1 MVFRYPRRIAGIDG
15 ISFAT
20 IVLLWWRYADN
31 SLLWWRRCQ
40 REMCSRG
47 DVLWWRCASGSVL
60 ALVEADDD
68 VGKFLQ
74 DMDEGR
80 QPDIPVATTDDGG
93 DALTRYAL
101 EWRGR
106 LLSDGQK
113 FSDLG
118 VPQGAE
124 FRVHLLVI
132 HHDSVVTRPLPHR
145 RRHTATT
152 QEERRP
158 EM

>member
-1 MVFRYPRRIAGIDG
+1 M
-15 ISFAT
+15 
-20 IVLLWWRYADN
+20 
-31 SLLWWRRCQ
+31 
-40 REMCSRG
+40 
-47 DVLWWRCASGSVL
+47 
-60 ALVEADDD
+60 VEADDD

-145 RRHTATT
+145 RGHTATT
-152 QEERRP
+152 QEERCP

>member
-1 MVFRYPRRIAGIDG
+1 MHFVCNECSARSVLAYPRRIAGVCVVEASG
-15 ISFAT
+15 
-20 IVLLWWRYADN
+20 IVL
-31 SLLWWRRCQ
+31 
-40 REMCSRG
+40 EF
-47 DVLWWRCASGSVL
+47 
-60 ALVEADDD
+60 VEADDD
-68 VGKFLQ
+68 VMNFLE

-80 QPDIPVATTDDGG
+80 LPDIPAATTDDGG
-93 DALTRYAL
+93 DVLTRYAL

-145 RRHTATT
+145 REVSGDVSA
-152 QEERRP
+152 
-158 EM
+158 